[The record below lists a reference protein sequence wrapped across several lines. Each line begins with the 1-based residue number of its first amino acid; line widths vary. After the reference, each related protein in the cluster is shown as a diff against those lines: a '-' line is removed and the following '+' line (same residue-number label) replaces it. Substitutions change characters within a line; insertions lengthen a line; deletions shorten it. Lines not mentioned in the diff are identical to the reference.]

1 MKTTVELPD
10 PLFRQA
16 KMLAAAQGISL
27 KHFFTEAVE
36 DRLRR
41 STSEKGAGEKGI
53 GDGAPAW
60 MAGFGALAD
69 LAEENR
75 RILETIEAEFERLAP
90 EDLA

>member
-16 KMLAAAQGISL
+16 KMLAAAQGVSL
-27 KHFFTEAVE
+27 KHFFAEAVE

-41 STSEKGAGEKGI
+41 SAGEKGAGDSE
-53 GDGAPAW
+53 PAW

-75 RILETIEAEFERLAP
+75 RILETIEAEFERLTP

>member
-16 KMLAAAQGISL
+16 KALAAAQGVTL
-27 KHFFTEAVE
+27 KIFFTEAVE

-41 STSEKGAGEKGI
+41 GAGRA
-53 GDGAPAW
+53 GADDSAPSW

-69 LAEENR
+69 LAAENR
-75 RILETIEAEFERLAP
+75 RILKTIEAEFEKLDP

>member
-10 PLFRQA
+10 PLFRRA

-41 STSEKGAGEKGI
+41 NTGEKGT

-75 RILETIEAEFERLAP
+75 RILETIEAEFERLTP

>member
-41 STSEKGAGEKGI
+41 STGEKGA

-69 LAEENR
+69 LAEEHR
-75 RILETIEAEFERLAP
+75 RILETIEAEFERLTP